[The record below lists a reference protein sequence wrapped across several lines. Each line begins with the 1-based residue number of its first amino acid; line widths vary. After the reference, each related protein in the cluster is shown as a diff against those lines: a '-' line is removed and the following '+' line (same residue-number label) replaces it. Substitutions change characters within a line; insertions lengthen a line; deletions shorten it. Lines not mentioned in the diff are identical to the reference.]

1 MKPKIIA
8 ISIYNLQKLIND
20 EIKLNGTICDLNHI
34 DVSNITSLSELFYF
48 SDFNGDISEWDVSNV
63 EYMRSM
69 FDGSKFNGDIS
80 KWNTSKVIDMSH
92 MFKDSKFNG
101 DLSNWDVSNVMDIN
115 YMFCDSKFNGDL
127 SQWKPYKLKF
137 KIKSFDNS
145 EMIKPYWAEYKEK
158 DERNKAIDI
167 YNLNKELGEQ
177 LTNSN
182 ESSKRI
188 KI

>member
-48 SDFNGDISEWDVSNV
+48 SD
-63 EYMRSM
+63 
-69 FDGSKFNGDIS
+69 FNGDIS

-145 EMIKPYWAEYKEK
+145 EIIKQYWAEYKEK